1 MNECSISET
10 ATGMAALTKR
20 EAQKQE
26 RRNQLIDVAL
36 RLFAE
41 QGMERT
47 SIKDIAAA
55 ADVAQGLLYH
65 YFRSKEALLWAIVER
80 HNPLAE
86 MREVFAGADERPAR
100 EQLVV
105 AGRRAYEVMA
115 TRQDLMRV
123 IVHEALGRP
132 EMQERIHALQQIG
145 IGLLTHYLDG
155 RIAAGELRP
164 HNTQVTAR
172 MLVGAVIA
180 LHLSAAPVDYIPE
193 IVDNLLQGIEA

>member
-1 MNECSISET
+1 MSVQSTDGIE
-10 ATGMAALTKR
+10 MAAPTTR
-20 EAQKQE
+20 ETQAQK
-26 RRNQLIDVAL
+26 RRTQLIDVAL

-55 ADVAQGLLYH
+55 ADVAPGLLYH
-65 YFRSKEALLWAIVER
+65 YFRSKEDLLWAIIER

-86 MREVFAGADERPAR
+86 MREVFVGADERPAR
-100 EQLVV
+100 ELLLML
-105 AGRRAYEVMA
+105 GRRAYEVMA
-115 TRQDLMRV
+115 ARQDLLRV

-132 EMQERIHALQQIG
+132 EMQRRIHALQKIG
-145 IGLLTHYLDG
+145 IGMLMDYLDV

-172 MLVGAVIA
+172 MLVGAVMA
-180 LHLSAAPVDYIPE
+180 LRLSGAPADYIPE
-193 IVDNLLQGIEA
+193 IVDNLLRGIGA